1 MKAASR
7 TSLLVVVPLLFASVW
22 LANTWSPSHYSI
34 VLRAFG
40 ALDDGLVL
48 GKPRGILSDEWGVI
62 TPLIQATVNN
72 GLARR
77 NATSPYNEDLRTTLS
92 MPILDWGIAFKPDKW
107 LYPLVNGAYAYSFQ
121 WLFYLFAFVG
131 GYALL
136 FRRLGSAPVESFVL
150 SLALFFTAFVQI
162 WWTVFAPTVS
172 VFPWILLALDIDNRI
187 ARATAIAWIGASWML
202 GFFYP
207 PQFLPLG
214 LAGLAVFM
222 GVHFDRRRPAS
233 ALVSAIGA
241 AIGCSIAIFY
251 LRDCLAGT
259 IATVYPG
266 QRRVDG
272 GNLPA
277 VMFAEVLWPAAF
289 VKVDGFAGEF
299 AVANTNYNLAEA
311 SVVGTCY
318 TLLVLTFLD
327 YRRAFSERLQAG
339 DRRLIMALA
348 IAFGALVAWQAL
360 PIPAGAVAWIGFDRV
375 PPQRSLFASGLVLLL
390 LLAQLARVYG
400 LHFGW
405 RRYLVFAILVLFGW
419 GMAKAKGN
427 LSLAQTFPDLVI
439 LPLAAWALLP
449 SRWIDRHGRILVAGS
464 AALWGAIAF
473 GPFNPLQS
481 AWPIF
486 NRETTPL
493 VRILEDR
500 ARHNPDHLLVADH
513 YGATLNGWGFRSAA
527 HVLPVPPMAHWR
539 ALLPEMDP
547 AELNWIFNRFE
558 HILPIEEDKPRI
570 QVGSLNQIL
579 VPWAKLEDPLIGA
592 VDVRPL
598 ADGLPS
604 APAGGHIDARVVVDG
619 RLHVFGWAPWTG
631 LADDQRLTV
640 YGDSRLRP
648 VRFSRIPRPD
658 VAKALSNPALAYS
671 GFELVFA
678 PPAGGAGDL
687 GAPICMVAAGT
698 SNGVPA
704 LIVEDTGPCQPGA
717 RPVAVAH

>member
-1 MKAASR
+1 
-7 TSLLVVVPLLFASVW
+7 
-22 LANTWSPSHYSI
+22 
-34 VLRAFG
+34 
-40 ALDDGLVL
+40 
-48 GKPRGILSDEWGVI
+48 
-62 TPLIQATVNN
+62 
-72 GLARR
+72 
-77 NATSPYNEDLRTTLS
+77 
-92 MPILDWGIAFKPDKW
+92 
-107 LYPLVNGAYAYSFQ
+107 
-121 WLFYLFAFVG
+121 
-131 GYALL
+131 
-136 FRRLGSAPVESFVL
+136 
-150 SLALFFTAFVQI
+150 
-162 WWTVFAPTVS
+162 
-172 VFPWILLALDIDNRI
+172 
-187 ARATAIAWIGASWML
+187 
-202 GFFYP
+202 
-207 PQFLPLG
+207 
-214 LAGLAVFM
+214 
-222 GVHFDRRRPAS
+222 
-233 ALVSAIGA
+233 
-241 AIGCSIAIFY
+241 
-251 LRDCLAGT
+251 
-259 IATVYPG
+259 
-266 QRRVDG
+266 
-272 GNLPA
+272 
-277 VMFAEVLWPAAF
+277 MFAEVLWPAAF

-348 IAFGALVAWQAL
+348 IAFGALIAWQAL

-493 VRILEDR
+493 VRVEDR
-500 ARHNPDHLLVADH
+500 ARHNPDHLLVADGS
-513 YGATLNGWGFRSAA
+513 GATLNGWGFRSAA

-558 HILPIEEDKPRI
+558 HILPIEEDRPRI

-592 VDVRPL
+592 VEDMRHRSDGVPERHAGAWRRPVSSSTDDSCFRLGSVDRSRRRPAVDRLWRQPPAARALLAHSAARCCESALRSGAGLQRVRTGVRASRWRRGRRRRPDLHGGRWNVKRSACADRGGFGAVRARSAPRCSRPL
-598 ADGLPS
+598 SGVFWHPTTPTLLSSGDCS
-604 APAGGHIDARVVVDG
+604 AQRPA
-619 RLHVFGWAPWTG
+619 RL
-631 LADDQRLTV
+631 LS
-640 YGDSRLRP
+640 DSR
-648 VRFSRIPRPD
+648 
-658 VAKALSNPALAYS
+658 
-671 GFELVFA
+671 
-678 PPAGGAGDL
+678 
-687 GAPICMVAAGT
+687 C
-698 SNGVPA
+698 
-704 LIVEDTGPCQPGA
+704 
-717 RPVAVAH
+717 